1 MADENK
7 KQRRELLL
15 RKYEKGGFDGLTE
28 HERLELLL
36 TYAKCGNAAAA
47 ASELLSEYGSV
58 NAIANADPALLV
70 KSGIINENTAVLLKL
85 IPSVSRALYMERFTV
100 KTIKDAEAAKAY
112 FSSLFIGA
120 VGEKLIITA
129 VSKNMRICSSKVLAF
144 GSQTQTASSYK
155 DIADFVVRTDCTMFF
170 TSHNHPCGSSS
181 PSDSDLLFTKNVIAS
196 LSMLGA
202 VLADHIIV
210 GSSDITSLRESGLI
224 PEMSAG
230 EVSGYK
236 A

>member
-112 FSSLFIGA
+112 FSVFS
-120 VGEKLIITA
+120 
-129 VSKNMRICSSKVLAF
+129 
-144 GSQTQTASSYK
+144 
-155 DIADFVVRTDCTMFF
+155 
-170 TSHNHPCGSSS
+170 
-181 PSDSDLLFTKNVIAS
+181 
-196 LSMLGA
+196 
-202 VLADHIIV
+202 
-210 GSSDITSLRESGLI
+210 
-224 PEMSAG
+224 
-230 EVSGYK
+230 
-236 A
+236 